1 MSENV
6 KIENKNVMKAF
17 IKFALIVF
25 GIIIYSIGLKWFV
38 SSSNIIPGGFTGMG
52 YLMQKLFVKYL
63 NVELPL
69 TIFNVSLNIIPAI
82 ISYKILG
89 KKFTIISFIIMFAF
103 TFVADLI
110 PLKTLTTDPLL
121 ASIFGGI
128 LCGYGASLWFRSG
141 VSGGGTDFIAL
152 SMSAKYH
159 VQTFSYVMAFN
170 IILIVI
176 QGLIYGLEPAFYSII
191 YQYVSTQAINTFYR
205 HYEARTIFIITDKP
219 TLVSKALIKE
229 TGHSSTI
236 IEGVGSYTK
245 NEKSMIYT
253 VVTQPEV
260 RKVTSV
266 VKKYDNLAFVNV
278 LRSNEV
284 QGNFKYLPVDIDD
297 VDESY

>member
-110 PLKTLTTDPLL
+110 PLKTLTPDPLL